1 MELTQLKYFAEAA
14 KTENLSKAA
23 KNLHISQPSL
33 TKAIRKLEEE
43 LNTPLFDR
51 LGRRVVLNSQGKT
64 FFARVRPILTEV
76 ETVSE
81 SFREL
86 SRRNER
92 IVVGVWGSSDLLT
105 GCVRDFMEKNPDVAV
120 EIRSGIENITRID
133 ISDFDALLYSGNDEN
148 FKKYRGYKLT
158 RERYMVAA
166 HRSSD
171 MGDIAFAEAEDI
183 EKLRFIRLEPGKEL
197 DMLCRRSGVVIHTA
211 AVVDSLIMQKELVSA
226 GIGECVL
233 PESEI
238 GIFAADPNIH
248 LAHVWDDDFCRD
260 MNVCFKRE
268 KLLSSGGLRF
278 RSFVLERIGIKE

>member
-23 KNLHISQPSL
+23 QNLHISQPSL

-51 LGRRVVLNSQGKT
+51 LGRRVVLNSEGRA
-64 FFARVRPILTEV
+64 FFARIRPILTEV

-86 SRRNER
+86 SRRRER
-92 IVVGVWGSSDLLT
+92 IVVGVWGSSNLLT
-105 GCVRDFMEKNPDVAV
+105 GCVREFMEQNPDVAV
-120 EIRSGIENITRID
+120 EIKSGIENTRID
-133 ISDFDALLYSGNDEN
+133 ISDFDALLYSGNDESY
-148 FKKYRGYKLT
+148 KEYRGFRVAK
-158 RERYMVAA
+158 ERYVLAV

-171 MGDIAFAEAEDI
+171 MGDAAFAEASDV
-183 EKLRFIRLEPGKEL
+183 EKLRFIRLEPDKEL
-197 DMLCRRSGVVIHTA
+197 DALCRRAGVILHTA
-211 AVVDSLIMQKELVSA
+211 ALVDSLIMQKEFVSA

-233 PESEI
+233 PESES
-238 GIFAADPNIH
+238 GIFADDPNIH
-248 LAHVWDDDFCRD
+248 LAHIWDDDFCRD

-278 RSFVLERIGIKE
+278 RSFVLDYFGIRE

>member
-23 KNLHISQPSL
+23 QNLHISQPSL

-51 LGRRVVLNSQGKT
+51 LGRRVVLNSEGRA
-64 FFARVRPILTEV
+64 FFARIRPILTEV

-92 IVVGVWGSSDLLT
+92 IVVGVWGSSNLLT
-105 GCVRDFMEKNPDVAV
+105 GCVRAFLEKNPDVAV

-148 FKKYRGYKLT
+148 FKKYRGYRIAK
-158 RERYMVAA
+158 ERYVVAV
-166 HRSSD
+166 HRNSD
-171 MGDIAFAEAEDI
+171 MGDMAFAEASDV

-197 DMLCRRSGVVIHTA
+197 DALCRRAGVVLHTA
-211 AVVDSLIMQKELVSA
+211 AVVDSLIMQKEFISA

-233 PESEI
+233 PESES

-248 LAHVWDDDFCRD
+248 LMHIWDDDFCRD

-278 RSFVLERIGIKE
+278 RSFVLEKFGIKE